1 MYENFCR
8 ILKPVAKSGV
18 YDKSKVVRLVVEP
31 LLEIRKPVW
40 KHLKNI
46 YIYIYIIKA
55 SLKNYLI
62 SQKNS
67 ICINIVCIGKQ
78 TKTVQIA
85 YRRLKKSASSYI
97 VIVIEIPIPVVTSN
111 RQRI

>member
-46 YIYIYIIKA
+46 YIYHKGFFEKLSYFTKKFNLYKYSMYRKA
-55 SLKNYLI
+55 NEDGSNCLPSLEEIRKFVYCNCHRNP
-62 SQKNS
+62 NS
-67 ICINIVCIGKQ
+67 SGHLQ
-78 TKTVQIA
+78 
-85 YRRLKKSASSYI
+85 
-97 VIVIEIPIPVVTSN
+97 
-111 RQRI
+111 